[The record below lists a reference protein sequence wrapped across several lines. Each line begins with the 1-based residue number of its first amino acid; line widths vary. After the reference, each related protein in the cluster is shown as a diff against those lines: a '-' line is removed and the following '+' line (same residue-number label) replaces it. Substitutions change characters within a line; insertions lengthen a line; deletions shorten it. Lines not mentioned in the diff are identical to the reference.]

1 MPLLPERKEFKEF
14 PYGCVCFEL
23 EQARE
28 AVRERKEYQ
37 LRKLEKYNMINARLE
52 VVTFDSYQPNSRE
65 QQLALHASKE
75 YVESFDLQS
84 SSNLLFSGMYG
95 LGKSHLA
102 YSICKG
108 VRSKGHSAVFVSMP
122 KLLTMIKDTYNNE
135 NSEFTEAG
143 LINVLSAV
151 NLLVIDDI
159 GAQKGNKTEGE
170 TWATEKLFEIVDG
183 RAGRHTVYTTNLTS
197 GELRKNVGERIFS
210 RMIQDTKS
218 IKFVGEDYRLKDL
231 GF

>member
-37 LRKLEKYNMINARLE
+37 LKKLEKYNMINARLE
-52 VVTFDSYQPNSRE
+52 VVTFESYQPASRE
-65 QQLALHASKE
+65 QHVAFD
-75 YVESFDLQS
+75 ESMVYADTFSLDS
-84 SSNLLFSGMYG
+84 PRNLLFSGMYG

-102 YSICKG
+102 YSICKS

-135 NSEFTEAG
+135 NSDFTEAG
-143 LINVLSAV
+143 LINVLSSV

-159 GAQKGNKTEGE
+159 GAQKGGKGEGE

-183 RAGRHTVYTTNLTS
+183 RSGRHTVYTTNLTS
-197 GELRKNVGERIFS
+197 AELRKNIGERIFS
-210 RMIQDTKS
+210 RMMQNTKP